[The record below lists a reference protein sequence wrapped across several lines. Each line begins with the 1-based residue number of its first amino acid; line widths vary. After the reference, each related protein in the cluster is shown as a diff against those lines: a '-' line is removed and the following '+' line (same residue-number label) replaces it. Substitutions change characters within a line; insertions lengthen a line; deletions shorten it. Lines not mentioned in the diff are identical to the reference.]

1 MKQLIDNLF
10 IIFLLFFVAC
20 GGGDIVEET
29 IEVYDNGDKKV
40 EMKFKVDENVLERY
54 AYNKV
59 GELVFFEVDS
69 LLKREFFRSY
79 LLGEWKMKHM
89 IVDEDTIFNISNE
102 IDSSNIYTFTRDS
115 LHVIGWKYE
124 ASYRVKYIDSLSI
137 DLKGQWRFDDESLS
151 THRVIDV
158 NDRDTLT
165 VNSYSEFIWNN
176 FLNTT
181 DKEETVVFIRNKKS
195 LSEE

>member
-1 MKQLIDNLF
+1 
-10 IIFLLFFVAC
+10 
-20 GGGDIVEET
+20 
-29 IEVYDNGDKKV
+29 
-40 EMKFKVDENVLERY
+40 
-54 AYNKV
+54 
-59 GELVFFEVDS
+59 
-69 LLKREFFRSY
+69 
-79 LLGEWKMKHM
+79 MKHM
-89 IVDEDTIFNISNE
+89 IVDDDTIFNISNE

-165 VNSYSEFIWNN
+165 VNSYSEFVWNN
-176 FLNTT
+176 FLN
-181 DKEETVVFIRNKKS
+181 KQEVLI
-195 LSEE
+195 

>member
-1 MKQLIDNLF
+1 
-10 IIFLLFFVAC
+10 
-20 GGGDIVEET
+20 
-29 IEVYDNGDKKV
+29 
-40 EMKFKVDENVLERY
+40 MKFKVDENVLERY

-102 IDSSNIYTFTRDS
+102 IDSSNIYTFTKDS

>member
-1 MKQLIDNLF
+1 M
-10 IIFLLFFVAC
+10 
-20 GGGDIVEET
+20 
-29 IEVYDNGDKKV
+29 
-40 EMKFKVDENVLERY
+40 
-54 AYNKV
+54 
-59 GELVFFEVDS
+59 
-69 LLKREFFRSY
+69 
-79 LLGEWKMKHM
+79 
-89 IVDEDTIFNISNE
+89 
-102 IDSSNIYTFTRDS
+102 
-115 LHVIGWKYE
+115 HVIGWKYE